1 MTNYQPNYELLPRA
15 ERRAAQKYAKKLLRT
30 VPALRNPDQPA
41 SLRKALDTA
50 ALKAENVVAARV
62 YSDTENQR
70 LCEVILR
77 RGDGIALL
85 RNDTP
90 LPRRDQ
96 AVTCLEHYIGS
107 IKGTQEHPLVSEL
120 RKLGIDP
127 ERVEML
133 RIRHDSFGVRW
144 VIVPMNEISRRAKA
158 FAEQVVRDNG
168 RFVDKLTAKL
178 TVALIVLHELTPKF
192 VAGPLLLE
200 ADGNSET
207 AKELFDYYLDAAAFA
222 WQHGHRTIYQLSEG
236 PNSAD
241 LQVDLDF

>member
-30 VPALRNPDQPA
+30 VPASRDPDQPA

-62 YSDTENQR
+62 YLDPENQWW
-70 LCEVILR
+70 CEVILR
-77 RGDGIALL
+77 RGDGIARLY
-85 RNDTP
+85 NDTP
-90 LPRRDQ
+90 LPSHDE
-96 AVTCLEHYIGS
+96 ATGCLEHYIGI
-107 IKGTQEHPLVSEL
+107 IKGTQEHPIVSKF
-120 RKLGIDP
+120 RKLGIDL
-127 ERVEML
+127 ERVEIL
-133 RIRHDSFGVRW
+133 RVRHDNFGFRW

-178 TVALIVLHELTPKF
+178 TVALIVLHELAPKF